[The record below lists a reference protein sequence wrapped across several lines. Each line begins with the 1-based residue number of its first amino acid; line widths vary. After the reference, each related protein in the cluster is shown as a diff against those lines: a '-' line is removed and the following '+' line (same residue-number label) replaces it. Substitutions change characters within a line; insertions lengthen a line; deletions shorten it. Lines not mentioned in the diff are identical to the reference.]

1 MGRTCEARDTAVTQ
15 AEQLKKIQDADAAY
29 YGASGRLLMTDAEYD
44 ALRRDYIEK
53 YGAADLDYV
62 PTADLGQT
70 KFTHPDQPKSLGKI
84 DETQRGKLVEY
95 IEKFS
100 PVVIEPKLDGC
111 SVVVYP
117 RDGKPMYV
125 TRGGGDV
132 GDILPRFPRAP
143 RDTAYTAEYPIR
155 GEVYMDFADFAAMNE
170 ELAARGEK
178 PMANPRNSVN
188 PILTG
193 GRHPEFVKYLSFEAY
208 DIMGVDWSE
217 TEKMDYIEAH
227 TPFAMAPKKKFA
239 ADEDAETIADEV
251 PKLYDYYEK
260 TLGYPIDGVVIKCD
274 WDGSLEKFGTTE
286 HHNSNAIAWKPAQI
300 PVETTVTGVH
310 WQLGKAGTLTPV
322 ADVEPVTIQGSVVSN
337 VNLHNMNVIG
347 RLGGIAIGDRV
358 GVIKAKMIIPQI
370 VIVYEHKG
378 GKAIEAMTHCP
389 YCGAALEEREN
400 NAADEE
406 EKNLYCVN
414 PHCGERIAQQIAF
427 LAKRDVLDID
437 GLSIDRARAL
447 VGTFL
452 ERAGED
458 GAYLIFTLSEA
469 DIKRA
474 IIKPAD
480 ELVSGQ
486 KKLEKLMGDGLT
498 EQEARQEIEDDRELL
513 SPGKLHAAIQGARD
527 GVDLPHFVKALLL
540 DNIGSDIGKKLGENY
555 GTLDAILHAERE
567 DVEAVKGIGAKSAA
581 IICSDAFRAQAE
593 RLAAYIQPEPY
604 ITESKPETAFTGKV
618 FVLTG
623 KMPHPRNYYK
633 ERIEAAGGKV
643 GSAVSGNT
651 AYLVIADT
659 DSQSTKAKK
668 ARALGTKLLSP
679 EELEQMLAPQTP

>member
-1 MGRTCEARDTAVTQ
+1 MTQ

-62 PTADLGQT
+62 PTADLGQA

-84 DETQRGKLVEY
+84 DETQRGKLVSY
-95 IEKFS
+95 LEKFA
-100 PVVIEPKLDGC
+100 PVVLEPKLDGC

-117 RDGKPMYV
+117 HDGRPMYV

-143 RDTAYTAEYPIR
+143 RDTPYTAEYPIR
-155 GEVYMDFADFAAMNE
+155 GEVYMRFADFAAMNE
-170 ELAARGEK
+170 DLVARGEK

-217 TEKMDYIEAH
+217 TEKMDYIAAH
-227 TPFAMAPKKKFA
+227 TPFAMAPKKKFP
-239 ADEDAETIADEV
+239 ADESAEAIADEV
-251 PKLYDYYEK
+251 PRLYEQYEK

-274 WDGSLEKFGTTE
+274 WDGSLEKFGSTE

-337 VNLHNMNVIG
+337 VNLHNRNVIG

-370 VIVYEHKG
+370 VIVYEHRG
-378 GKAIEAMTHCP
+378 GEAIGAPTHCP
-389 YCGAALEEREN
+389 YCGAPLEEREN

-414 PHCGERIAQQIAF
+414 PYCGERIAQQIAF
-427 LAKRDVLDID
+427 LAKREVLDID
-437 GLSIDRARAL
+437 GLSIDRARAMT
-447 VGTFL
+447 GAFP
-452 ERAGED
+452 ERAAHD
-458 GAYLIFTLSEA
+458 GAYLIFSLTEA

-480 ELVSGQ
+480 ELAAGQ
-486 KKLEKLMGDGLT
+486 KKLEKLMAEGLSA
-498 EQEARQEIEDDRELL
+498 QEARQEIEEDRALL
-513 SPGKLHAAIQGARD
+513 SPGKLHRAIQGAREH
-527 GVDLPHFVKALLL
+527 VDLPHFVKALLL
-540 DNIGSDIGKKLGENY
+540 DNIGSDIGKKLGSAY
-555 GTLDAILHAERE
+555 GTLEAILAARYE
-567 DVEAVKGIGAKSAA
+567 DVEAIKGIGAKSAA
-581 IICSDAFRAQAE
+581 VICSPAFREQAR
-593 RLAAYIQPEPY
+593 RLAAYIQPEAY
-604 ITESKPETAFTGKV
+604 RAAAKPETAFTGKM

-623 KMPHPRNYYK
+623 KMPQPRSYYK
-633 ERIEAAGGKV
+633 ALIEAAGGKV
-643 GSAVSGNT
+643 GAAVSGQT
-651 AYLVIADT
+651 DYLVLADPN
-659 DSQSTKAKK
+659 SQSTKAKK
-668 ARALGTKLLSP
+668 ARALGTQLLSP
-679 EELEQMLAPQTP
+679 EELERMLAPQGEED